1 MPSLMLRGLPLDL
14 VARLRVYAR
23 EQGVRLPEAAARM
36 LAAGLDGRDARKRGA
51 AARWRD
57 TTPEQRAAMTATAR
71 AAALAKHGEDA

>member
-1 MPSLMLRGLPLDL
+1 MRGLPPDL

-36 LAAGLDGRDARKRGA
+36 LAAGLDGREARQRGA
-51 AARWRD
+51 AARWGG
-57 TTPEQRAAMTATAR
+57 TTPERRAQMTATAR